1 MDIKVWIEAF
11 RLRTLPLAFSCIFMG
26 TFLAAYVNRFCS
38 DILLMALLTT
48 LLLQILSNLANDYGD
63 NQNGADNA
71 DRVGPKR
78 AVQSGAISPS
88 SMKAGIIV
96 TSVLSLLSGLG
107 LLYIAFGEINMDYFL
122 FVAIGLA
129 CIAAA
134 IKYTAGK
141 NPYGYSGLGDI
152 SVFVFFGLV
161 GVAGAYFL
169 YTKELSWFILLPAS
183 ASGLYA
189 VAVLNLNNMR
199 DIEND
204 KVAGKMTIP
213 ARAGFHKALLYHRFL
228 LLSGPVLLTVF
239 TCYHFKSY
247 IQFIFL
253 IVCPL
258 VIKQLNALNRIKN
271 LRDIDPL
278 LKMQA
283 LTTLL
288 MVLLFGLGLLL
299 PGYL

>member
-1 MDIKVWIEAF
+1 MNIKVWIQAF
-11 RLRTLPLAFSCIFMG
+11 RLRTLPLAFSCILMG
-26 TFLAAYVNRFCS
+26 TFLAAYANRFCS

-71 DRVGPKR
+71 ERIGPKR
-78 AVQSGAISPS
+78 AVQSGQIKPEVMKNAI
-88 SMKAGIIV
+88 IIF
-96 TSVLSLLSGLG
+96 SILSLLSGLG
-107 LLYIAFGEINMDYFL
+107 LLYVAFGEFNTSYLL
-122 FVAIGLA
+122 FVIIGLA

-134 IKYTAGK
+134 IKYTAGQ
-141 NPYGYSGLGDI
+141 NPYGYAGLGDI
-152 SVFVFFGLV
+152 SVFLFFGLI
-161 GVAGAYFL
+161 GVAGVYFL
-169 YTKELSWFILLPAS
+169 YAKELSFSILLPAA
-183 ASGLYA
+183 ASGVYA

-204 KVAGKMTIP
+204 KASGKFTIP
-213 ARAGFHKALLYHRFL
+213 VRIGFHKALFYHRFL
-228 LLSGPVLLTVF
+228 LLTGPILLSIF
-239 TCYHFKSY
+239 SY
-247 IQFIFL
+247 LNYNLPIQFIFL
-253 IVCPL
+253 IISPL
-258 VIKQLNALNRIKN
+258 LIKQLNTLNRIKN

-299 PGYL
+299 PRFI